1 MEKFN
6 RFLYVT
12 SAICV
17 LFTTV
22 LFLIAIWAEIDEILL
37 WKTVGSGFI
46 ILLAC
51 GIMLGVN
58 FQILKMKSEIAGK
71 QQGETEPSNAG

>member
-17 LFTTV
+17 LFTTI
-22 LFLIAIWAEIDEILL
+22 LFLFAIWAEVDEIIL

-46 ILLAC
+46 VLLAC
-51 GIMLGVN
+51 GVMLGVN
-58 FQILKMKSEIAGK
+58 FQILKMKNEIAGK
-71 QQGETEPSNAG
+71 QMRETEQRNAG

>member
-22 LFLIAIWAEIDEILL
+22 LFLIAIWAEIDEIVL
-37 WKTVGSGFI
+37 WKTVGSGFV

-58 FQILKMKSEIAGK
+58 FQILKMRSEISEK
-71 QQGETEPSNAG
+71 QTKRTEHEN

>member
-17 LFTTV
+17 LFTPV
-22 LFLIAIWAEIDEILL
+22 LFLIAIWAEIDEIVL
-37 WKTVGSGFI
+37 WKTVGSGFV

-58 FQILKMKSEIAGK
+58 FQILKMRSEISEK
-71 QQGETEPSNAG
+71 QTKRTEHEN

>member
-12 SAICV
+12 SAVCV

-22 LFLIAIWAEIDEILL
+22 LFLIAIWAEIDEVVL
-37 WKTVGSGFI
+37 WKTVGSGFV

-71 QQGETEPSNAG
+71 QVRKSDPQE

>member
-6 RFLYVT
+6 RFLYMT

-22 LFLIAIWAEIDEILL
+22 LFLIAIWAEIDEIIL
-37 WKTVGSGFI
+37 WKTVGSGFV

-51 GIMLGVN
+51 GIMLGIN
-58 FQILKMKSEIAGK
+58 FQILKMKNEISGK
-71 QQGETEPSNAG
+71 QQGETQASNTV

>member
-1 MEKFN
+1 METFN

-17 LFTTV
+17 LFTTI
-22 LFLIAIWAEIDEILL
+22 LFLIAIWAEIDEIIL

-46 ILLAC
+46 VLIAC
-51 GIMLGVN
+51 GIMLGIN
-58 FQILKMKSEIAGK
+58 FQILKIKSEITGK
-71 QQGETEPSNAG
+71 QEGKTEPEN